1 MIKKNFTSGDITQ
14 VSYDPASR
22 HLELVWRNKTVIAHK
37 PVPEEIFRRLC
48 NAPNRATYYED
59 RIAEEY
65 PKTQAQKGSSEDA
78 KNKLDDLFG

>member
-14 VSYDPASR
+14 VSYDPGSR
-22 HLELVWRNKTVIAHK
+22 HLELVWRNKMVMAHK

-65 PKTQAQKGSSEDA
+65 PKTQAQKGNSEDA

>member
-1 MIKKNFTSGDITQ
+1 
-14 VSYDPASR
+14 
-22 HLELVWRNKTVIAHK
+22 
-37 PVPEEIFRRLC
+37 C

-65 PKTQAQKGSSEDA
+65 PKTQAQKGNSEDA